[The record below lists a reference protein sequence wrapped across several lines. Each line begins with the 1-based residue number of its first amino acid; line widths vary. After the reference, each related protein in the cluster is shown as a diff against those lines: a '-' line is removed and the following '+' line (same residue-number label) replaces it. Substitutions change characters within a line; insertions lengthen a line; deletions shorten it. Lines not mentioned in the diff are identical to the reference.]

1 MMFELLF
8 LNAKMKHLFLAVCCL
23 FLAIP
28 PASAAIYR
36 CTQPDGRNIY
46 QEVPCDKGTQKA
58 LVNRDTR
65 GDDPVSS
72 DELPKA
78 GSQERRGMV
87 SEAIASGQPLLG
99 MTRAELDLAVG
110 KPSRTKTRLDG
121 SVVREQLFYGGDGF
135 VELEKGTVVAIDSG
149 TTARKE
155 PVAEKRPVPK
165 KACLDEYALR
175 RLRIDIDNTY
185 NRDNKE
191 LQKKL
196 RKQLDD
202 AMACQA

>member
-1 MMFELLF
+1 
-8 LNAKMKHLFLAVCCL
+8 MKQLFLAACCL
-23 FLAIP
+23 FLAVP
-28 PASAAIYR
+28 PSAAAIYR

-46 QEVPCDKGTQKA
+46 QEVPCDKGAQKA
-58 LVNRDTR
+58 IVNRDTR
-65 GDDPVSS
+65 GDDPVSR

-78 GSQERRGMV
+78 GSAERRVMV
-87 SEAIASGQPLLG
+87 SEAIASGQPLIG

-149 TTARKE
+149 TATKKE
-155 PVAEKRPVPK
+155 PAAERRPAPK
-165 KACLDEYALR
+165 KACLDEYAVR

-196 RKQLDD
+196 RKQ
-202 AMACQA
+202 

>member
-1 MMFELLF
+1 MMLELLF
-8 LNAKMKHLFLAVCCL
+8 LKAKMKQLFLAACCL
-23 FLAIP
+23 FLAVP
-28 PASAAIYR
+28 PSTAAIYR
-36 CTQPDGRNIY
+36 CTQPDGRTIY

-58 LVNRDTR
+58 IVNRDTR
-65 GDDPVSS
+65 GDDPVSR

-78 GSQERRGMV
+78 GSAERRVMV
-87 SEAIASGQPLLG
+87 SEAIASGQPLVG

-110 KPSRTKTRLDG
+110 QPSRIKTRLDG

-149 TTARKE
+149 TTTKTE
-155 PVAEKRPVPK
+155 PVAERRPAPK
-165 KACLDEYALR
+165 KACLDEYAVR

-185 NRDNKE
+185 NRDNKQ

-202 AMACQA
+202 AMECQA